1 MICTHSREY
10 SEGLSGINPRFEG
23 QVVNVKVNAAR
34 PLTLRV
40 DSIQSRE
47 ERRLVNDRV
56 GEAVLGRALPNMNFA
71 AARLFDYV
79 SCFSVTKKSVSP
91 QLGQVHARI
100 ARAYLHPLSHFAGM
114 HRSARLSKKL
124 YSTGFHRA
132 LGQLPGWSLPCNR
145 TFLSNRFSGI

>member
-40 DSIQSRE
+40 DSIQSCE

-56 GEAVLGRALPNMNFA
+56 GEAVLDRALPNMNFA

-91 QLGQVHARI
+91 LRRNASVCPPFEEVLQYGLSSCPRSTSWLVS
-100 ARAYLHPLSHFAGM
+100 PL
-114 HRSARLSKKL
+114 
-124 YSTGFHRA
+124 
-132 LGQLPGWSLPCNR
+132 
-145 TFLSNRFSGI
+145 

>member
-1 MICTHSREY
+1 M
-10 SEGLSGINPRFEG
+10 
-23 QVVNVKVNAAR
+23 VNVKVNAAR

-47 ERRLVNDRV
+47 ERRVVADRV
-56 GEAVLGRALPNMNFA
+56 RKAVPDRALPNMDLA
-71 AARLFDYV
+71 AALLFDYV

-100 ARAYLHPLSHFAGM
+100 AGAYLHPLSHFAGM

-124 YSTGFHRA
+124 YGTGFHRA
-132 LGQLPGWSLPCNR
+132 RGQLPGWSLPCNR
-145 TFLSNRFSGI
+145 TFLSNRCSRI